1 MTRDELLAR
10 WQARRADWKRFGVQ
24 VEGAVLADE
33 VLADL
38 ALLEQSEGNEIL
50 SLAAASSESGYSRDH
65 LARLIRQGTIPNA
78 GRPNAPRVR
87 RRDLPRKATG
97 LQSADESGI
106 SRAQIARSVVNSLRE
121 RNDG

>member
-1 MTRDELLAR
+1 MTRDQLVAR
-10 WQARRADWKRFGVQ
+10 WQTRRVEWKRL
-24 VEGAVLADE
+24 GAHVDGAAVADE

-38 ALLEQSEGNEIL
+38 ALLEQFENDEIL
-50 SLAAASSESGYSRDH
+50 SLEAASTVSGYSRDH
-65 LARLIRQGTIPNA
+65 IARLIRQGRIPNA

-87 RRDLPRKATG
+87 RRDLPRKAAS
-97 LQSADESGI
+97 LQSLIESDI

>member
-1 MTRDELLAR
+1 MTRDELLTR
-10 WQARRADWKRFGVQ
+10 WQTRGAEWKRLGAHVDG
-24 VEGAVLADE
+24 GAVADEILADI
-33 VLADL
+33 
-38 ALLEQSEGNEIL
+38 ALLEQIEGDEVL
-50 SLAAASSESGYSRDH
+50 SLTAASAESGYSRDH

-87 RRDLPRKATG
+87 RRDLPRKAAV

>member
-10 WQARRADWKRFGVQ
+10 WQNRRAEWRRLGAH
-24 VEGAVLADE
+24 VEGVAVADE
-33 VLADL
+33 ILADL
-38 ALLEQSEGNEIL
+38 ALLEQSEGAEIL
-50 SLAAASSESGYSRDH
+50 SLSEASAESGYSREH
-65 LARLIRQGTIPNA
+65 LARLIRQGSIPNA

-87 RRDLPRKATG
+87 RRDLPRKATS
-97 LQSADESGI
+97 LQSQEEGAI

>member
-1 MTRDELLAR
+1 VE
-10 WQARRADWKRFGVQ
+10 WKRL
-24 VEGAVLADE
+24 GAHVDGAAVADE

-38 ALLEQSEGNEIL
+38 ALLEQFENDEIL
-50 SLAAASSESGYSRDH
+50 SLEAASTVSGYSRDH
-65 LARLIRQGTIPNA
+65 IARLIRQGRIPNA

-87 RRDLPRKATG
+87 RRDLPRKAAS
-97 LQSADESGI
+97 LQSLIESDI

>member
-1 MTRDELLAR
+1 MTRDELFAR
-10 WQARRADWKRFGVQ
+10 WQARRAEWKRFGVH

-38 ALLEQSEGNEIL
+38 ALLERSEGDEIL
-50 SLAAASSESGYSRDH
+50 SLAAASSESGYSKDH
-65 LARLIRQGTIPNA
+65 LARLIRQGTIANA

-87 RRDLPRKATG
+87 RRDLPRKAAG
-97 LQSADESGI
+97 LQSQQENDI
-106 SRAQIARSVVNSLRE
+106 SRAQIARSVVTSFRE

>member
-24 VEGAVLADE
+24 VEGTVLADE

-38 ALLEQSEGNEIL
+38 ALLEKSEGDEIL

-65 LARLIRQGTIPNA
+65 LARLIRQGTIANA

-87 RRDLPRKATG
+87 RRDLPRKAAS
-97 LQSADESGI
+97 LQSADETGI

>member
-1 MTRDELLAR
+1 MTRDELFAR
-10 WQARRADWKRFGVQ
+10 WQARRADWKRFGVH

-38 ALLEQSEGNEIL
+38 ALLEQSEGDEIL
-50 SLAAASSESGYSRDH
+50 SLAAASSVSGYSRDH

-87 RRDLPRKATG
+87 RRDLPRKIVG

>member
-10 WQARRADWKRFGVQ
+10 WQSRRAEWKRLGAH
-24 VEGAVLADE
+24 VEGAAVADE
-33 VLADL
+33 VIADL
-38 ALLEQSEGNEIL
+38 ALLEQFEGEEVL
-50 SLAAASSESGYSRDH
+50 SLSAACKESGYSRDH

-87 RRDLPRKATG
+87 RRDLPRKAAV
-97 LQSADESGI
+97 LQSVDESGI